1 MKCSYPVI
9 MLCTYDIKNPEWLQ
23 KFYKETYFWKL
34 GMNTENTVKTST
46 GKGNGTFSLR
56 WIRVNGMV
64 CLSWGLLFL
73 VSC

>member
-1 MKCSYPVI
+1 
-9 MLCTYDIKNPEWLQ
+9 
-23 KFYKETYFWKL
+23 
-34 GMNTENTVKTST
+34 MNTENTVKTS
-46 GKGNGTFSLR
+46 GGEGSGTFSLR